1 MWSILCWWQN
11 HTKKLQEKKHDR
23 TVSLVNTDTVILSK
37 IPANQIWRNI
47 SKLNMGGFRK
57 IKHNDHYV
65 IHTGYPRNVNTVYY
79 YITNKKRK
87 DSDVSIIDKII
98 W

>member
-1 MWSILCWWQN
+1 
-11 HTKKLQEKKHDR
+11 
-23 TVSLVNTDTVILSK
+23 
-37 IPANQIWRNI
+37 
-47 SKLNMGGFRK
+47 MGGFRK

-98 W
+98 